1 MDRASAAWLTE
12 TPRQRPRPGSLW
24 PARRRARRPV
34 VPRRLQL
41 RPLLGTPTAQGLR
54 SAGTLTLRARQPAS
68 KAPRMATSSSGS
80 SAPTSDST
88 ARQLPAASFFRDSSS
103 SSVYPLSPLAVTFSI
118 FCSTATVD

>member
-1 MDRASAAWLTE
+1 MDRASAAWWTE

-88 ARQLPAASFFRDSSS
+88 ARQLRQHPSSGIAVAVAFIRSLPWLSRSQFSAA
-103 SSVYPLSPLAVTFSI
+103 LLQ
-118 FCSTATVD
+118 